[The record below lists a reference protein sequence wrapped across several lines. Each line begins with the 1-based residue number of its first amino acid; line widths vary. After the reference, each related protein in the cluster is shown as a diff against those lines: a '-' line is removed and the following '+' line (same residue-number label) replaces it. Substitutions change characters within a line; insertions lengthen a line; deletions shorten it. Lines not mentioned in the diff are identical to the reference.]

1 MYDAI
6 MFDLDGTLLP
16 MDYDEFTSGYFK
28 LLAKAAAPCGYD
40 AQTLIGAMWSGV
52 ADMVKNDGTRTNF
65 EVFWAKAAAVLGE
78 KVYEDIPVFDAFY
91 ENDFNKAIAFT
102 QPTPL
107 AKKALDIARE
117 KADKVILAT
126 NPIFPPGAV
135 KARLSWAGLKYEDFD
150 YVTDYSNSG
159 TCKPN
164 PQYFLEICEKTG
176 ALPGNCLMIG
186 NNVQEDIEACTAAGF
201 ANAFLITD
209 CLINEKE
216 EMPHCPQGSFEDLIT
231 FLQKL

>member
-16 MDYDEFTSGYFK
+16 MDYEEFTHGYFK

-52 ADMVKNDGTRTNF
+52 ADMVKNDGTSTNF
-65 EVFWAKAAAVLGE
+65 EVFWKKAATFLGE
-78 KVYEDIPVFDAFY
+78 DVYDNIPVFDAFY

-107 AKKALDIARE
+107 AKKAFEIAKE

-126 NPIFPPGAV
+126 NPIFPTGAV
-135 KARLSWAGLKYEDFD
+135 KARLAWAGLKYEDFD

-164 PQYFLEICEKTG
+164 PKYFLEICGKMGIAPE
-176 ALPGNCLMIG
+176 NCLMIG
-186 NNVQEDIEACTAAGF
+186 NNVQEDIEASQNAGF

-216 EMPHCPQGSFEDLIT
+216 ELPQCPMGSFEQLIE
-231 FLQKL
+231 FLHQL